1 MKHGVPHIDLLRRP
15 IDTMCI
21 MASSVI
27 MFAEESWR
35 AVAKWEKAERWLWDE
50 GEEYK
55 YGRGY
60 IGLDG
65 GQSASMN
72 ISNES

>member
-1 MKHGVPHIDLLRRP
+1 MKHGMPHIDLLRRL

-27 MFAEESWR
+27 MFAEGSCR
-35 AVAKWEKAERWLWDE
+35 AGANWEKAERWLWEDDD
-50 GEEYK
+50 GP
-55 YGRGY
+55 GY
-60 IGLDG
+60 IGRGG

-72 ISNES
+72 NSNGL